1 MLLVE
6 DLAKQE
12 LLTFVHSY
20 FSNDLPPVFDN
31 YFETFNHSYKTRNG
45 NNSIRTK
52 KHNTVIAAAS
62 VKVKGAKL
70 WNDLDA
76 SYKIHTKRKTF
87 RSHFKS
93 ETIKLYNW
101 TNYNSLPYQ
110 KDLSK

>member
-31 YFETFNHSYKTRNG
+31 YFETLNHPYETRNG
-45 NNSIRTK
+45 YSSIRTK
-52 KHNTVIAAAS
+52 NHNTFIAAAS

-76 SYKIHTKRKTF
+76 SYKILTKRKTF
-87 RSHFKS
+87 RSHLKS
-93 ETIKLYNW
+93 ETIKLYN
-101 TNYNSLPYQ
+101 
-110 KDLSK
+110 